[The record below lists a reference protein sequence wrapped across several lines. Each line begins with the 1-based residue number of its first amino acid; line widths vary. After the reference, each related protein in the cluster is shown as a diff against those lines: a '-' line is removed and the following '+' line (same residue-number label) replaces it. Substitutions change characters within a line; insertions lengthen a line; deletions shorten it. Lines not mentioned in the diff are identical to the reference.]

1 MRVLDWKM
9 KFARLCLVMI
19 LCMSIGPGR
28 VFADDGAPSG
38 TAAPVKIDAPKP
50 GLTEREQ
57 YLLDRVEQLER
68 RVEELES
75 KGGQPAAPAPSVSQ
89 PGTKDMAN
97 SSANPGVAAA
107 TPATGA
113 PVNTISSS
121 NSSLSHP
128 AIGPQAGQATEKGKS
143 SGTATG
149 KAAKEE

>member
-1 MRVLDWKM
+1 MRVMEWKM
-9 KFARLCLVMI
+9 KFTGLCLFVI
-19 LCMSIGPGR
+19 LCVSIVPSR
-28 VFADDGAPSG
+28 VFADDGTPS
-38 TAAPVKIDAPKP
+38 TSPVKLDTPKP

-107 TPATGA
+107 NPATGA

-121 NSSLSHP
+121 SLSNP
-128 AIGPQAGQATEKGKS
+128 AIGPQGQA
-143 SGTATG
+143 
-149 KAAKEE
+149 